1 MLTLVSEQLE
11 TYAVN
16 HTQYHDHGE
25 LLQKLAEETN
35 RTMDSPMMMSGTT
48 VGNLLNTLVF
58 ATNSK
63 RILEIG
69 TFVGY
74 SSLMM
79 AMALPEDGEL
89 ITCDIDKKSTSLA
102 QKYWNQHPAGQRIDL
117 RLGPAIQTIDSLNPE
132 FDMVFID
139 ADKQNYVAYYEKV
152 LPLLSSSGLIVID
165 NVLWSGKVLNPIDDD
180 TIAIDKLNK
189 KITRDTRVNNVLL
202 TVRDGLMLVR
212 KL

>member
-189 KITRDTRVNNVLL
+189 K
-202 TVRDGLMLVR
+202 
-212 KL
+212 

>member
-1 MLTLVSEQLE
+1 
-11 TYAVN
+11 
-16 HTQYHDHGE
+16 
-25 LLQKLAEETN
+25 
-35 RTMDSPMMMSGTT
+35 
-48 VGNLLNTLVF
+48 
-58 ATNSK
+58 
-63 RILEIG
+63 
-69 TFVGY
+69 
-74 SSLMM
+74 
-79 AMALPEDGEL
+79 
-89 ITCDIDKKSTSLA
+89 
-102 QKYWNQHPAGQRIDL
+102 AGQRIDL

-189 KITRDTRVNNVLL
+189 KVTRDTRVNNVLL